1 MCAMTILQL
10 DPPLHVIG
18 PDGPSLAYFI
28 RDPGP
33 DADDEW
39 TVVPTH
45 GPKAGQ
51 FWTYANSLIRM
62 GDNVTLG
69 RVVGK
74 E

>member
-1 MCAMTILQL
+1 MTILQL
-10 DPPLHVIG
+10 DPPLDVIG

-28 RDPGP
+28 RDYSPE
-33 DADDEW
+33 ADDYW

-51 FWTYANSLIRM
+51 FWTYSNSLIRM

-69 RVVGK
+69 RVVK
-74 E
+74 DDEK